1 MKTED
6 LDDVYGATSPEASR
20 RLYDQWSSSYDADNL
35 AKGFRLPGIGAGLL
49 ASYIGRTHGP
59 ILDAGCG
66 TGLVGEALM
75 VMGYHHLSGCDL
87 SPEMLAQAARTGAY
101 ADLVEA
107 DMGAALPYETDHFA
121 GFVCVGSF
129 GPGHAPPSTLTHL
142 ARVTRQG
149 GFGVFNVTAHS
160 YEDQGFPQAIDALSA
175 SGAWRVVQK
184 TAPFRPYLIAEPDLL
199 CIAYVVEML

>member
-35 AKGFRLPGIGAGLL
+35 AKGFRLPSLGAGLL

-129 GPGHAPPSTLTHL
+129 GPGHAPPSTLDHL
-142 ARVTRQG
+142 ARVTRPG
-149 GFGVFNVTAHS
+149 GFGVFNLLEHS
-160 YEDQGFPQAIDALSA
+160 YKEQGFPQVMEALSA
-175 SGAWRVVQK
+175 KDTWRVVYS
-184 TAPFRPYLIAEPDLL
+184 TAAFTPYLLAEPGLFSR
-199 CIAYVVEML
+199 AYVVEIL